1 MTHDY
6 TFKTYIANGR
16 EYYEYSVD
24 TLTWLERSE
33 RESSGQPMLIK
44 KDFPF
49 PESLLSLLYL
59 DAAQLEPL
67 TATLSRRGIRTL
79 PRQIPAAGA
88 ACSAPTSS

>member
-16 EYYEYSVD
+16 EYYEYSVNA
-24 TLTWLERSE
+24 LTWTEHNELERC
-33 RESSGQPMLIK
+33 GQSTIIK